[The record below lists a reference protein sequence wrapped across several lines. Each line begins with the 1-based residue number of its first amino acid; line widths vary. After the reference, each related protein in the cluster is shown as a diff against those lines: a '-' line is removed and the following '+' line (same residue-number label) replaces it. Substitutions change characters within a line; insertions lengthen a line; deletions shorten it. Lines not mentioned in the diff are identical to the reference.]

1 MRRKHAGHLALCKG
15 EGEGEGEGQEE
26 GRPRD
31 CQPLTSVLSPL
42 QGERRNYAP
51 AGNGKRQVVKRGSAA
66 AGEFARLRA

>member
-15 EGEGEGEGQEE
+15 EEEGEGQEE
-26 GRPRD
+26 GRPCD

-66 AGEFARLRA
+66 AGEFAPPPA